1 MRKATFPYLLL
12 CLLALPFSLAA
23 QEEAAAEAY
32 TYATY
37 FYCDTTAEDAAD
49 EWVKNKMAP
58 AYDAAV
64 DAGTMTAWGWMAHH
78 TGGKWRRIL
87 YRGSTSVAGAL
98 GTLDIELPG
107 VADDDP
113 GTGVACKAHDDYIW
127 KAEAGNGGTGTVERG
142 PVGES
147 VYFVCNMN
155 REERADELV
164 TTMFAPIYDQH
175 VADGKITSW
184 GWLSHVIG
192 GEYRRLLT
200 VTAADW
206 DTLISSRESIL
217 AAAGALEGSD
227 EFTDICYS
235 HSDYLWEIQ
244 HEKP

>member
-1 MRKATFPYLLL
+1 MNKIAILTVLSLLM
-12 CLLALPFSLAA
+12 LPLSIAA
-23 QEEAAAEAY
+23 QDEATEAY

-37 FYCDTTAEDAAD
+37 FYCDTGNEEAAD
-49 EWVKNKMAP
+49 EWVKKHMAP

-64 DAGTMTAWGWMAHH
+64 DDGKMTAWGWMAHH

-87 YRGSTSVAGAL
+87 YRGSTSVMGAL

-113 GTGVACKAHDDYIW
+113 GTGVSCKAHEDYLW
-127 KAEAGNGGTGTVERG
+127 KAEAGSAGNATVERG

-155 REERADELV
+155 RESRADELV
-164 TTMFAPIYDQH
+164 RTKFAAVYDQH
-175 VADGKITSW
+175 VANGGITSW
-184 GWLSHVIG
+184 GWMSHVIG

-206 DTLISSRESIL
+206 EKLIGARESIL
-217 AAAGALEGSD
+217 ETIGDMEGSE
-227 EFTDICYS
+227 EFTEICYS
-235 HSDYLWEIQ
+235 HSDYLWDIQ